1 MLPVRHQT
9 SIKKTNYQP
18 MQVNSA
24 QARSSKQYAQVKK
37 GISPKLM
44 LGSLLT
50 LGIFLF
56 ATQLYAAETAN
67 PADISA
73 TDNWYAKSYKAQ
85 NSGNLASLQANP
97 DTKMY
102 VSNRKEEDDIS
113 MLENGY
119 DLMGSSGFTAG
130 DVPAEQALAYAK
142 ALKADTVLVYSK
154 YGTEKTPANKIA
166 LIKEAAKAGKELT
179 EKDLEKEQA
188 KFNYY
193 ASYWAKLPKPLLG
206 VHVIKLAKRESPED
220 EKAIEE
226 KGLKVIAV
234 IKDSAA
240 AKANLKRGDVLIKLG
255 DTVLEKPEQLSVSA
269 KKYQGKTVPITY
281 ERAGQEN
288 TTEVAINQR

>member
-1 MLPVRHQT
+1 MRPVRHQT

-18 MQVNSA
+18 VQVNY
-24 QARSSKQYAQVKK
+24 ARAESPKQDAQVKK
-37 GISPKLM
+37 AISPKLM

-50 LGIFLF
+50 LGIFLL

-67 PADISA
+67 PADISPA
-73 TDNWYAKSYKAQ
+73 ENWYAKSYKAQ
-85 NSGNLASLQANP
+85 NIGNLASLQANP

-102 VSNRKEEDDIS
+102 VSNHKEEDDIS

-142 ALKADTVLVYSK
+142 SLKADTVLVYSK
-154 YGTEKTPANKIA
+154 YGTEKTSANKLA
-166 LIKEAAKAGKELT
+166 LIKEAAKSGKALT
-179 EKDLEKEQA
+179 EKDLEKEQT
-188 KFNYY
+188 KYNYY

-206 VHVIKLAKRESPED
+206 VHVIKLAKKESPED
-220 EKAIEE
+220 AKAIEE
-226 KGLKVIAV
+226 EGLKVIAV

-255 DTVLEKPEQLSVSA
+255 DTVLDKPEQLSVSA

-288 TTEVAINQR
+288 TTEVAIQR

>member
-24 QARSSKQYAQVKK
+24 RAKSPKQDALVKK

-50 LGIFLF
+50 LGIFLL

-67 PADISA
+67 PTDISPA
-73 TDNWYAKSYKAQ
+73 ENWYAKSYKAQ

-102 VSNRKEEDDIS
+102 VSNHKEEDDIS

-166 LIKEAAKAGKELT
+166 LIKEAAKAGKALT
-179 EKDLEKEQA
+179 EKDLEKEQTNY
-188 KFNYY
+188 NYY

-206 VHVIKLAKRESPED
+206 VHVIKLSKKELPED

-226 KGLKVIAV
+226 EGLKVIAV
-234 IKDSAA
+234 IKNSAA

-255 DTVLEKPEQLSVSA
+255 DTVLEKPEQLSTA
-269 KKYQGKTVPITY
+269 ARKYQGQTVAMVY
-281 ERAGQEN
+281 ERAGQPN
-288 TTEVAINQR
+288 TVEVAINQR